1 MVNLVAGRQ
10 VVPELIQDQ
19 MTAERIAAEALRLLD
34 DEDAMKTMQ
43 WGLADVARKL
53 ASERDPMET
62 AADWVEKA
70 MNGERV
76 HAE

>member
-19 MTAERIAAEALRLLD
+19 MTADRIAAEALKLL
-34 DEDAMKTMQ
+34 EDANAMRSMRA
-43 WGLADVARKL
+43 GLAEVAGKL
-53 ASERDPMET
+53 ASERDPMEI

-70 MNGERV
+70 VGGDRV
-76 HAE
+76 HAV